1 MGLREMLGR
10 ELWWTP
16 NMAVYGV
23 GGAPLSPQE
32 PLGWGY
38 GRMLENVGRFSRV
51 VLDSKWEMV
60 LGLAF
65 GMKCGAVIRLSK

>member
-1 MGLREMLGR
+1 MLGG

-23 GGAPLSPQE
+23 SSASLSPQE

-38 GRMLENVGRFSRV
+38 GRMLERPGDF
-51 VLDSKWEMV
+51 LK
-60 LGLAF
+60 LYQ
-65 GMKCGAVIRLSK
+65 IRSERWDQD